1 MSAEAPIRYRAYRY
15 SGGSVSITDE
25 VLSRSRLT
33 QQHGKVVLVEPRY
46 VGICSADVRELAG
59 ERPGKCDFGHEIV
72 GTVLESTH
80 TGYATGQH
88 VALNPFCRVTR
99 ETAFAE
105 VMYVAGPADLLDSAL
120 LRVPTDSMELSAVEP
135 LACVIHA
142 ARQSQVKDR
151 GSVLVFGAGFFGY
164 LLYCYLGFK
173 GIPVMLANRTRERL
187 DHLRKR
193 VDDKGLDPIFLAAPV
208 ERCIGHFST
217 VFLTNARL
225 SQADVSSAVNLVHDD
240 GEIIL
245 FGALDPADAA
255 LYTIRNQQ
263 QRRRWA
269 LESKSHLG
277 SKNYFLQGTLD
288 ATPADLQESVKTLS
302 QPQFA
307 RRLAAIFAPPLT
319 FEQGAAHLNQRVR
332 SRQSYEK
339 YVVSLNTH

>member
-1 MSAEAPIRYRAYRY
+1 MSAEAPIRYRAYRH
-15 SGGSVSITDE
+15 SDGSVSITDK
-25 VLSRSRLT
+25 VLSRTRLT
-33 QQHGKVVLVEPRY
+33 QQHGEIVLVEPRY
-46 VGICSADVRELAG
+46 VGICSADIRELAV

-88 VALNPFCRVTR
+88 VALNPFCKVTR

-105 VMYVAGPADLLDSAL
+105 VMYVAGPADLLDAAL
-120 LRVPTDSMELSAVEP
+120 LQVPAAGMEFSAVEP

-142 ARQSQVKDR
+142 ARQSRVKGR
-151 GSVLVFGAGFFGY
+151 GPTLVFGAGFFGY
-164 LLYCYLGFK
+164 LLYCYLEFK
-173 GIPVMLANRTRERL
+173 GIQVMLANRTRERL

-193 VDDKGLDPIFLAAPV
+193 VEDKRLHPIFLATEV
-208 ERCIGHFST
+208 EQCTGHFSS
-217 VFLTNARL
+217 VFLTSARL
-225 SQADVSSAVNLVHDD
+225 TQADVSSAVNLVHDG

-269 LESKSHLG
+269 LGSKS
-277 SKNYFLQGTLD
+277 YFLQGTLD
-288 ATPADLQESVKTLS
+288 ATPADLQESVETLG
-302 QPQFA
+302 QPQFV
-307 RRLAAIFAPPLT
+307 RRLAAIFASPLT

-339 YVVSLNTH
+339 YVVSPSTH